1 MADTDDD
8 VQYDNAAFGYFLL
21 TGLFLYIVPSAIYT
35 LVRLVGALR
44 GGSDD
49 DVRCHAAVACFLS
62 AALLGAVVV
71 AWSALVAC
79 GGSAVNML

>member
-1 MADTDDD
+1 MADAEED
-8 VQYDNAAFGYFLL
+8 VQYDNAAFGYFMV

-49 DVRCHAAVACFLS
+49 GDVRSTWRHRWPYCAAV
-62 AALLGAVVV
+62 
-71 AWSALVAC
+71 
-79 GGSAVNML
+79 VNGV